1 MCCAGTIW
9 ITQEGDPRDIFLAA
23 GERFT
28 FDRPSLALI
37 SAEEGARNEWM
48 DDVGFAVICLPALL
62 VRCDF
67 LSNGRKEPDP
77 WKFLFIR

>member
-28 FDRPSLALI
+28 LDRPGLALI

-48 DDVGFAVICLPALL
+48 DDVGFAVITLPAILT
-62 VRCDF
+62 RSDSF
-67 LSNGRKEPDP
+67 STGGREP
-77 WKFLFIR
+77 